1 MPYPSP
7 YRHPI
12 PNLSRT
18 HPPEQVG
25 EQEEHGFR
33 MLELLAYEIQE
44 ARAIELCNS
53 AEDTTDRE
61 RQQQHSPTEA
71 NAEVEQ
77 TLVEKKA
84 EEKARGKPG
93 MRKLLDA
100 KKKNLATITKDATD
114 PIAMFFSTMAKDVPK
129 GKNGTTNEKGSD
141 ATAHELKNSFSRK
154 LLVEG
159 FGESAT
165 ATKPSTLLPSSPPLP
180 PSPPP
185 SSLDRAVR
193 KRSLLTRLSSLL
205 CVVPSCMFQCLFA
218 ACWQ

>member
-18 HPPEQVG
+18 QPPEQVG

-165 ATKPSTLLPSSPPLP
+165 ATKPSTLPPSSSPPP

-205 CVVPSCMFQCLFA
+205 CVVPSCMVQCLFA

>member
-1 MPYPSP
+1 
-7 YRHPI
+7 
-12 PNLSRT
+12 
-18 HPPEQVG
+18 
-25 EQEEHGFR
+25 

-44 ARAIELCNS
+44 AHAIELRNS
-53 AEDTTDRE
+53 AEDTTDHE

-93 MRKLLDA
+93 MKKLLDA